1 MSKKLVAFFSCSG
14 VSKHNAELFGE
25 VLGAPLYEI
34 KPKVPYTNDDL
45 DWTNENSRST
55 IEMKNK
61 KQRPEIADKNAGL
74 EKYDEIILVFP
85 IWWYVAPTIVNTFLE
100 AYEVKGKRIV
110 LFPTSGSSGFG
121 DTALE
126 LKQSVDPSTK
136 IEEGKITHSKSNKKE
151 IESWVKQF
159 KL

>member
-1 MSKKLVAFFSCSG
+1 MES
-14 VSKHNAELFGE
+14 
-25 VLGAPLYEI
+25 
-34 KPKVPYTNDDL
+34 
-45 DWTNENSRST
+45 
-55 IEMKNK
+55 
-61 KQRPEIADKNAGL
+61 
-74 EKYDEIILVFP
+74 
-85 IWWYVAPTIVNTFLE
+85 
-100 AYEVKGKRIV
+100 YEVKGKRIV